1 MERVFK
7 SKVGWMYHLLIFMM
21 IVGCVVTFLQA
32 NIALMGA
39 MLLAMLLV
47 IHMLFNT
54 YYTITTDEM
63 LIAHCSFFPEKKI
76 AIAEITYVESTV
88 LPVSSYAL
96 SLDRLIIYK
105 GEKPWMLISPNNKVD
120 FVKQLQKINPEIKI
134 K

>member
-7 SKVGWMYHLLIFMM
+7 SKVGWLYHFLILMM
-21 IVGCVVTFLQA
+21 VGGCVVTFLQA
-32 NIALMGA
+32 NIALMGV

-54 YYTITTDEM
+54 YYKITEDEM

-76 AIAEITYVESTV
+76 AIADITYVESTV
-88 LPVSSYAL
+88 MPVSSYAL

-105 GEKPWMLISPNNKVD
+105 GENPWMLISPNNKVD
-120 FVKQLQKINPEIKI
+120 FVKQLRKINPEIKI